1 MELITGR
8 TGNTHVT
15 SSQFR
20 EILQTMMGNGSYIA
34 KMGEQMEAVQA
45 PDNKIRIG
53 SGMLIHHGAAMIIEN
68 GTYDEVSFQNGT
80 QGMLRC
86 DLIVA
91 RYEKD
96 AGTGL
101 ESASWV
107 VLKGTPDSTEL
118 DVPEY
123 NKGNL
128 QEGDLIDDC
137 PMFYVYFNGLNVT
150 KIEKIQKTG
159 QDIQGLME
167 QDEELKGSYK
177 RFATSDP
184 GMITLPNG
192 AKMVFGILRA
202 SEMTSDSSVGGYVKT
217 ISLSKYN
224 LTGPLWALASPRY
237 VSGFPQCAVCTVN
250 ASELKLSCNTNAS
263 TAWIQ
268 WMVIG

>member
-8 TGNTHVT
+8 TGKTHVT

-20 EILQTMMGNGSYIA
+20 EILQTMIGNGSYIT
-34 KMGEQMEAVQA
+34 KMGEQMKAVQG
-45 PDNKIRIG
+45 PDNKIRIE

-68 GTYDEVSFQNGT
+68 GTYDEVSFENGT

-107 VLKGTPDSTEL
+107 VLKGTPDSS
-118 DVPEY
+118 DPDAPRY
-123 NKGNL
+123 NEGNL

-137 PMFYVYFNGLNVT
+137 PMYYVYFNGLNVT

-159 QDIQGLME
+159 QDIQDLIE
-167 QDEELKGSYK
+167 KDEELLGVYTAFSN
-177 RFATSDP
+177 SVP
-184 GMITLPNG
+184 GTLTLPNG
-192 AKMVFGILRA
+192 MKMVFGLTKTSA
-202 SEMTSDSSVGGYVKT
+202 MSSDSAVGGYSKT
-217 ISLSKYN
+217 ISLTKYG
-224 LTGPLWALASPRY
+224 LTAPIFALASPRY
-237 VSGFPQCAVCTVN
+237 QSGFPQCAVCHVN
-250 ASELKLSCNTNAS
+250 ASELKISCDVQNSNVS
-263 TAWIQ
+263 VQ
-268 WMVIG
+268 WLVIG